1 MTTLDDVKAQHVYLT
16 GKALG
21 LVEKKGADYNRKQQN
36 AIIHPMSYYVLE
48 QLSEKN

>member
-21 LVEKKGADYNRKQQN
+21 LVEKKGADYIENNKMMVTLYS
-36 AIIHPMSYYVLE
+36 I
-48 QLSEKN
+48 